1 MEACNEV
8 KRRIGELATV
18 PAAEVPA
25 GVRDHLRQCPVCTRA
40 LEAARLARGLLA
52 AAADAPEPAAE
63 FTTRVLAALPGSRA
77 LRPDGDLWRL
87 GWGLVPAF
95 AATAA
100 LLLILYQATPVS
112 GPVGLVQAEG
122 LSTGER
128 LVLEASPPEADAILA
143 AVMEGGGA

>member
-8 KRRIGELATV
+8 KRRIGEIAAV
-18 PAAEVPA
+18 PAAEIPA
-25 GVRDHLRQCPVCTRA
+25 GVRDHLRQCPACTRA

-52 AAADAPEPAAE
+52 AAADAPEPAPKFA
-63 FTTRVLAALPGSRA
+63 TRVLAALPGPKAR
-77 LRPDGDLWRL
+77 RPNADLWRL

-95 AATAA
+95 AAMAA
-100 LLLILYQATPVS
+100 LLLILYQGSVVS
-112 GPVGLVQAEG
+112 GPIGLVPVEG

-143 AVMEGGGA
+143 AVMEGGGT